1 MAAIPWGEDIRA
13 LYAVGYPGGPI
24 EDIII
29 GETFHEID
37 ECIAEDSSE
46 DDWASLER
54 QLLARQSLVIRTREN
69 PTLSDATEDTISNG
83 ATITNIS
90 TVNNSATP
98 TVTTARVN
106 STNHSH
112 SRGRSGT
119 RVADSSQQLQRRI
132 ITRTRNSLLAPAV
145 SSSRGTRS
153 AGGIAGDRRKPR
165 HTDGCIVVAASDE
178 TVRFHE
184 VWSDC
189 RKGVI
194 GWRGVLGGSDIL
206 EGLEGIEKDGGE
218 TIR

>member
-1 MAAIPWGEDIRA
+1 MRA

-24 EDIII
+24 EDIITE
-29 GETFHEID
+29 ETFDEMD

-69 PTLSDATEDTISNG
+69 PTLTESAEDTISAG
-83 ATITNIS
+83 ATITDIS
-90 TVNNSATP
+90 TVNDSAAL
-98 TVTTARVN
+98 TVARARTNTTSR
-106 STNHSH
+106 SR
-112 SRGRSGT
+112 SRGRSST
-119 RVADSSQQLQRRI
+119 RVADSSQQQQRRV
-132 ITRTRNSLLAPAV
+132 ITGSRNSLLAPAV
-145 SSSRGTRS
+145 ASSRRTRS
-153 AGGIAGDRRKPR
+153 GRGIVGDRRKPR